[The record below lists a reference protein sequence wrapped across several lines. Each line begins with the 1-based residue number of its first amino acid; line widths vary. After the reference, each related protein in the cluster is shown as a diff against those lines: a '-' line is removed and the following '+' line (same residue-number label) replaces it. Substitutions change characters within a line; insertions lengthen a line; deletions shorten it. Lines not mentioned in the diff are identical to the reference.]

1 MRTMII
7 TAVICLLAGIALA
20 SDGGYMLHN
29 LATGEETPLAEAA
42 KGFARGGMVVVGEQH
57 DQLEHHKAQLAVI
70 KAARQA
76 GLDVAVGLEMIQHRD
91 QELLDRWI
99 SGTMRSREMQDV
111 FVRNWG
117 FNYNLY
123 RFIFEYCR
131 EQGVPMIGLN
141 VPREITRKV
150 AREGFFSLTEEE
162 RGLLP
167 PITCEVG
174 PAYEAFLRRVLGG
187 HGGQEA
193 SETFERFCEAQLVW
207 DTSMAVYA
215 LDYMRR
221 NPETTVV
228 VLTGMVHAWK
238 PAMPRQVERRS
249 PEIPLTVIQPLIE
262 GDWDR
267 TTTSPLDADYLIFR

>member
-1 MRTMII
+1 MRTII
-7 TAVICLLAGIALA
+7 LAALISLCAVATVFAN
-20 SDGGYMLHN
+20 DDYMLYETT
-29 LATGEETPLAEAA
+29 TGSETPLKEAA
-42 KGFARGGMVVVGEQH
+42 GSFPRGGIVVVGEQH
-57 DQLEHHKAQLAVI
+57 DQLAHHKAQLAVI

-91 QELLDRWI
+91 QEALDRWVG
-99 SGTMRSREMQDV
+99 GTMRSREMQDV

-123 RFIFEYCR
+123 RAIFEYCR
-131 EQGVPMIGLN
+131 KEGVPMIGLN

-150 AREGFFSLTEEE
+150 AREGFESLTEEE

-174 PAYEAFLRRVLGG
+174 PAYEEFLRRVLGG
-187 HGGQEA
+187 HGGHGEGRA
-193 SETFERFCEAQLVW
+193 FERFCEAQLVW

-215 LDYMRR
+215 LEYMQSR
-221 NPETTVV
+221 PESTVV

-249 PEIPLTVIQPLIE
+249 PDTPQVVIQPLIE

-267 TTTSPLDADYLIFR
+267 TNTRPIDADYLIFR